1 MRSVVKG
8 SYIKGATRL
17 AKAGAH
23 INYIQYRSG
32 DDREDG
38 PRKFFDD
45 GREGITGREVKDD
58 LAKDGGKYVHK
69 LILSPG
75 VDGVDIKAY
84 SRAVLAN
91 VGRAKG
97 VDLNWRAIEH
107 NNTDHSHAHVVIFG
121 KDKLGKEVQFDRDDF
136 ALMREFGDRYL
147 ERNHEF
153 ERYLDRDLRKLMKEP
168 EYKIEGDR
176 AYRQLVSDLS
186 REEDAAHAEPKQR
199 YTAKEWDRDKAIKAL
214 PESQKVR
221 VGDHTYTKYSS
232 IDELKG
238 AAERLQGPERDL
250 VPAEQYRM
258 VHVWLGKKEKVAE
271 DYFEQQAKDKWDKRE
286 RKKERKDEKRPGEAE
301 REFDKLNR
309 DMTKSLHQMERQG
322 GEGFG
327 KGYKQRLREVQG
339 RLSAEHAHFTSSE
352 EIKRLQDLAEADP
365 SKKAEIESQIKELRQ
380 WDQEQMGE
388 GRWNDLDTLLG
399 ARYNR
404 EAKELARML
413 APRKTPLPEGPLDP
427 SNERDPEKQ
436 TELDPVKDP
445 REIKTK
451 EHGQDQQK
459 YSAND
464 PSKTTEQD
472 LVKDGESE
480 RQLAL
485 KSENGKWQ
493 DFDSMVGDRFG
504 RQDYDELSLT
514 KETQHEQSQSEMRQ
528 FQDLHISQE
537 QKPDLQRETMDRDDG
552 EDLFSQG
559 IVR

>member
-17 AKAGAH
+17 VKAGAH

-32 DDREDG
+32 DDRENG

-45 GREGITGREVKDD
+45 GREGIPGREVKDD

-84 SRAVLAN
+84 SRAVLLN

-107 NNTDHSHAHVVIFG
+107 NNTDHAHAHVVIFG
-121 KDKLGKEVQFDRDDF
+121 KDKLGREVQFDRDDF

-153 ERYLDRDLRKLMKEP
+153 ERYLDRDMHQLLKEP
-168 EYKIEGDR
+168 EYKTEGDKL
-176 AYRQLVSDLS
+176 YKNLVSDLAKDD
-186 REEDAAHAEPKQR
+186 DAEAEPKER
-199 YTAKEWDRDKAIKAL
+199 YKAKEWDRDKAIEHL

-221 VGDHTYTKYSS
+221 VGEDTYTKYSS

-238 AAERLQGPERDL
+238 AAERLQGPDKDL

-271 DYFEQQAKDKWDKRE
+271 DYFELQAKAKWDKKE
-286 RKKERKDEKRPGEAE
+286 RKKERKDERRPGETE

-309 DMTKSLHQMERQG
+309 DMAKSLHQMERQG
-322 GEGFG
+322 SDGLG

-339 RLSAEHAHFTSSE
+339 RLGAEHAHFTASE
-352 EIKRLQDLAEADP
+352 EIKRLQDLAEAEP
-365 SKKAEIESQIKELRQ
+365 GKRLEIEGQIEGLRQ
-380 WDQEQMGE
+380 WDQEQRAE

-413 APRKTPLPEGPLDP
+413 APRKTPLPEGQPGAP
-427 SNERDPEKQ
+427 NELAPENPA
-436 TELDPVKDP
+436 ELDPAKDTP
-445 REIKTK
+445 EIKGK
-451 EHGQDQQK
+451 DQELDQSREK
-459 YSAND
+459 NAVSD
-464 PSKTTEQD
+464 PVKAAEPD
-472 LVKDGESE
+472 LAREGESE
-480 RQLAL
+480 RKQDLV
-485 KSENGKWQ
+485 SEKGGWQ
-493 DFDSMVGDRFG
+493 DLDSMFG
-504 RQDYDELSLT
+504 ERHGRHDYDLGLT
-514 KETQHEQSQSEMRQ
+514 KEMQQEQGQKEMRQ

-537 QKPDLQRETMDRDDG
+537 QKPDLQREDIDRDDG